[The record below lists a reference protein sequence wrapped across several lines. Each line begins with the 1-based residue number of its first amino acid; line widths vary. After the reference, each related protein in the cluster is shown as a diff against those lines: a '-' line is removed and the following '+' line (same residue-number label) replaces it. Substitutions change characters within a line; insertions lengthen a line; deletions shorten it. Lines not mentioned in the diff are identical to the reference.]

1 MLCFFAIPTDI
12 YSLPLSVTA
21 RRSKTILN
29 MDANMVNSLQDQ
41 LLKAGL
47 VDSRKVSTANKDK
60 KKQEKQQRKHKIETV
75 DETKLN
81 AQQALQEKVERD
93 RQLNFQRD
101 EQARAKAIIAQ
112 IKQLIEV
119 SQLAREGA
127 ELPYNFSDGTKIK
140 KILVTEAMLNQL
152 SNGRLA
158 IVKFDDK
165 YSVVPKVVAEKIK
178 LRDATY
184 VVVSNVLQADD
195 DDNDPYAEYKIPDD
209 LMW

>member
-1 MLCFFAIPTDI
+1 
-12 YSLPLSVTA
+12 
-21 RRSKTILN
+21 
-29 MDANMVNSLQDQ
+29 MVNSLQDQ

-47 VDSRKVSTANKDK
+47 IDARKVSTANKDK

-81 AQQALQEKVERD
+81 VQQALQEKAERD

-112 IKQLIEV
+112 IKQLIEI
-119 SQLAREGA
+119 SHLARDSA
-127 ELPYNFSDGTKIK
+127 ELTYNFTDGTKIK
-140 KILVTEAMLNQL
+140 KILVTESMRNQL

-165 YSVVPKVVAEKIK
+165 YYVVPKSVAEKIK
-178 LRDATY
+178 LRDASY
-184 VVVSNVLQADD
+184 VVVSNVLQEADD
-195 DDNDPYAEYKIPDD
+195 ENDPYAEYKIPDD